1 MTSHRVWRSFL
12 ALLYDFWVVEA
23 CETDSTK
30 IVSYTAG
37 AAGVCVARV
46 AYEDIRQAFGL
57 PGVSNELLRARAN
70 ARVTNK
76 KALSKI
82 ATSLLEAG
90 QAKRIYDYLVVD
102 ISRGDLATRKKD
114 RRPFKLQTVLSPR
127 RTSVGR
133 CKTGVSQVATGV
145 VLGEPGFA

>member
-1 MTSHRVWRSFL
+1 MIFGLWKRS
-12 ALLYDFWVVEA
+12 
-23 CETDSTK
+23 ETDSTK
-30 IVSYTAG
+30 IVSYTAS

-76 KALSKI
+76 KALSEI

-102 ISRGDLATRKKD
+102 IAAVTWLRERRSSRGVRTTFLRVWGWKQSHP
-114 RRPFKLQTVLSPR
+114 RYLSANSNWKV
-127 RTSVGR
+127 T
-133 CKTGVSQVATGV
+133 
-145 VLGEPGFA
+145 

>member
-1 MTSHRVWRSFL
+1 MIFGLWKRS
-12 ALLYDFWVVEA
+12 
-23 CETDSTK
+23 ETDSTK
-30 IVSYTAG
+30 IVSYTAS

-76 KALSKI
+76 KALSEI

-102 ISRGDLATRKKD
+102 ISRSDLATRKKE
-114 RRPFKLQTVLSPR
+114 RRPFKPQTVLLRPR
-127 RTSVGR
+127 PPAGSMMMWRKPDLYDFR
-133 CKTGVSQVATGV
+133 Y
-145 VLGEPGFA
+145 

>member
-12 ALLYDFWVVEA
+12 ALLYDFGLWKRS
-23 CETDSTK
+23 ETDSTK

-76 KALSKI
+76 KALSEI

-102 ISRGDLATRKKD
+102 ISRSDLATRKKE
-114 RRPFKLQTVLSPR
+114 RRPFKPQTVLLPS
-127 RTSVGR
+127 RTSVGS
-133 CKTGVSQVATGV
+133 V
-145 VLGEPGFA
+145 